1 MVIKS
6 INDIIRNDIYNF
18 FDKYLLRGKTIDEI
32 AEMFSKYIYSLEP
45 NKLSD
50 FSFSS
55 EYNRMN
61 LIRVIYLDALKMTTY
76 RHKVGLVDDEELI
89 FFNNL
94 TSLDGDADIASE
106 ISFDPALLNEMII
119 DCYRFS
125 SYNMFSKIMIFKS
138 LTSDEQLYLS
148 KTYSNH
154 LIDSFI
160 YGKKITIDDLNNYLS
175 DYIIH
180 QKKYIGEIMNDNNL
194 SIVSNFIKVLMN
206 EDGSDSFDLL
216 IDLIKID
223 YSVCKFL
230 YKNNVSN
237 EVSLNHIDLYEN
249 YSMEDI
255 LTKFFYDEVFLMDT
269 VNMYLILHVD
279 KKYGDIILPDD
290 ILQSDDIKKL
300 EKKLIIDF

>member
-180 QKKYIGEIMNDNNL
+180 QKKYIGEIMNDNN
-194 SIVSNFIKVLMN
+194 I
-206 EDGSDSFDLL
+206 
-216 IDLIKID
+216 
-223 YSVCKFL
+223 
-230 YKNNVSN
+230 
-237 EVSLNHIDLYEN
+237 
-249 YSMEDI
+249 
-255 LTKFFYDEVFLMDT
+255 
-269 VNMYLILHVD
+269 
-279 KKYGDIILPDD
+279 
-290 ILQSDDIKKL
+290 
-300 EKKLIIDF
+300 